1 MKKAKSLSIS
11 QRKYTLQEV
20 LDPETEKRAARLV
33 FRRAR
38 LRNVRASKQMSRTE
52 GEIERI
58 VEWRKSHRLLV
69 DREKWQG
76 DLEFKRP
83 EPKNVHF
90 FNYDPTLGPTDLSN
104 VSVKKDSDRDLAVFS
119 IPQSFTEK
127 ARSRYVASDDRSKG
141 FDIQTYLN
149 RHNGPIFPMRR

>member
-1 MKKAKSLSIS
+1 MYRSEA
-11 QRKYTLQEV
+11 
-20 LDPETEKRAARLV
+20 
-33 FRRAR
+33 
-38 LRNVRASKQMSRTE
+38 
-52 GEIERI
+52 EIERI

-69 DREKWQG
+69 DREKWRG
-76 DLEFKRP
+76 DFEFKRP

-119 IPQSFTEK
+119 IPQSFTES

-149 RHNGPIFPMRR
+149 PHNGPIFPMRR